1 MDEDYFEGD
10 HQLEQQRDHEVDE
23 VKLELMA
30 TLFDIAPQDVFYE
43 RQIQVLYEDKFFHWI
58 TGKALHELP
67 DERSIKTM
75 KLQLGEHT
83 EIRIY
88 CSVLNRYWKRQA
100 EGIRKL
106 VLRFSTPEFGRALG
120 HHAETMFDAALPT
133 AGFLPKAKNLREY
146 NGHKWT
152 ESQHDLD
159 RVFERDAISYGT
171 EIKNT
176 LDYIPRDELEI
187 KLRMCKE
194 LQLRPLFILRY
205 APKTYINMV
214 INAGGYALIF
224 KWQLYPFG
232 TREFAREVR
241 SRLGLPVDSPIAI
254 ADGTVKRFLN
264 WHVNSLNQL

>member
-1 MDEDYFEGD
+1 MDEDYFEDD
-10 HQLEQQRDHEVDE
+10 HELEQQRDHKVDE

-30 TLFDIAPQDVFYE
+30 TLFDKAPQDVFYE

-58 TGKALHELP
+58 TGKALHELS

-88 CSVLNRYWKRQA
+88 CSVMNRYWKRQA

-159 RVFERDAISYGT
+159 RVFERDAIAYGT
-171 EIKNT
+171 EIK
-176 LDYIPRDELEI
+176 
-187 KLRMCKE
+187 
-194 LQLRPLFILRY
+194 
-205 APKTYINMV
+205 NMV

-232 TREFAREVR
+232 TRDFAHEVR

-254 ADGTVKRFLN
+254 ADGTVRRFLN
-264 WHVNSLNQL
+264 WHVRSLNTR